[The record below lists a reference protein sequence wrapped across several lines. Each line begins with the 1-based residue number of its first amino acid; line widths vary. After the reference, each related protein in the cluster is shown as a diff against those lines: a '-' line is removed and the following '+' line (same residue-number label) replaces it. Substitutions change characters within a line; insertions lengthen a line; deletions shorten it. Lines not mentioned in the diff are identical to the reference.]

1 MIKLIVTVVVAA
13 LLLTGTTIGVSNPVG
28 QDARL
33 SRLGETET
41 LLTAEEAADIALDH
55 VGLTRS
61 QVKRLETEY
70 DVDWRG
76 PEWDVEFVSGQWEY
90 TLEIHAQT
98 GAVLKVDK
106 DWND

>member
-1 MIKLIVTVVVAA
+1 MIKLIIAAMVAA
-13 LLLTGTTIGVSNPVG
+13 LLLTGTTMAVPNLEGRDV
-28 QDARL
+28 RL
-33 SRLGETET
+33 SQLRETET
-41 LLTAEEAADIALDH
+41 VLTAEEAEDIALDH

-61 QVKRLETEY
+61 QVNRLEMEY

-76 PEWDVEFVSGQWEY
+76 PEWDVEFASGLWEY

-98 GAVLKVDK
+98 GAVLKSDK